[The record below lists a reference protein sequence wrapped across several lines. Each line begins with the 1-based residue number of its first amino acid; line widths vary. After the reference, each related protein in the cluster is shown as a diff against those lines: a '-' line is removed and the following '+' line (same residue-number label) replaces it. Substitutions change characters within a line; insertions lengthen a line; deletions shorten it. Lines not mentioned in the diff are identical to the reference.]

1 MKHIIYPILML
12 LTLQGRVAAQN
23 NPQLVNSGFEDWNKR
38 SLSYHEEPV
47 SWFTLSPLKQFG
59 YPSSCVKTTDAHS
72 GNYAILL
79 ETMEGPFSNIPG
91 ILTSGNMLGTNNQP
105 DFDHNFIPFN
115 GRPSALHFWF
125 KSTPA
130 TNDSVLCFIVL
141 TKWNSTTMHRD
152 TLAELYWQSKQA
164 ITTYT
169 EASAPFSYY
178 SSETPDSMSFL
189 FSTSTDAYSPTVGS
203 RLFVDD
209 LLLVYG
215 PNTLVQNNPILDQIN
230 FFPNPAHESITITH
244 QLKQADLHIFDVN
257 GNEVFTL
264 PYVVSGTPVLVN
276 KLKKGVYLMTLTNE
290 HKTIVFKSNLIIT
303 Y

>member
-12 LTLQGRVAAQN
+12 VTLQGRVAAQN

-47 SWFTLSPLKQFG
+47 SWFTLSPLKQYG

-79 ETMEGPFSNIPG
+79 ETKAGPFSDIPG
-91 ILTSGNMLGTNNQP
+91 ILTSGNMLGANNQP

-130 TNDSVLCFIVL
+130 TDDSVLCSIVL
-141 TKWNSTTMHRD
+141 TKWNSTTMQRD
-152 TLAELYWQSKQA
+152 TVAELYWQNKQV

-169 EASAPFSYY
+169 QTSASFIYY
-178 SSETPDSMSFL
+178 SSEIPDSMSFL

-209 LLLVYG
+209 LLLVYNQ
-215 PNTLVQNNPILDQIN
+215 NTFVQNNPQLDQIN

-257 GNEVFTL
+257 GKEVFFMPDL
-264 PYVVSGTPVLVN
+264 PSDTPINLN
-276 KLKKGVYLMTLTNE
+276 RLNKGVFVMVIMNE
-290 HKTIVFKSNLIIT
+290 QAHIVYRTNLIVT
-303 Y
+303 F

>member
-12 LTLQGRVAAQN
+12 VALQGRVAAQN
-23 NPQLVNSGFEDWNKR
+23 NPQLVNPGFEDWNKR
-38 SLSYHEEPV
+38 SLSYHEDPV
-47 SWFTLSPLKQFG
+47 SWFTLSPLKQYG
-59 YPSSCVKTTDAHS
+59 YPSTCVKTTDAHS

-79 ETMEGPFSNIPG
+79 ETKAGPFSDIPG
-91 ILTSGNMLGTNNQP
+91 ILTSGNMLGADNQP

-130 TNDSVLCFIVL
+130 LNDSVLCSIVL
-141 TKWNSTTMHRD
+141 TKWNSTTMQRD
-152 TLAELYWQSKQA
+152 TVAELYWQNKQV

-169 EASAPFSYY
+169 ETSASFIYY
-178 SSETPDSMSFL
+178 SSEIPDSMSFL
-189 FSTSTDAYSPTVGS
+189 FSTSTDAYSPVVGS

-209 LLLVYG
+209 LFFVYN
-215 PNTLVQNNPILDQIN
+215 PSTFVQNNPESGQIN
-230 FFPNPAHESITITH
+230 FFPNPTHESITITH

-264 PYVVSGTPVLVN
+264 PYIVSGSPVSVN
-276 KLKKGVYLMTLTNE
+276 QLKKGVYLMALTNE
-290 HKTIVFKSNLIIT
+290 YGIIVLKSNLIVT